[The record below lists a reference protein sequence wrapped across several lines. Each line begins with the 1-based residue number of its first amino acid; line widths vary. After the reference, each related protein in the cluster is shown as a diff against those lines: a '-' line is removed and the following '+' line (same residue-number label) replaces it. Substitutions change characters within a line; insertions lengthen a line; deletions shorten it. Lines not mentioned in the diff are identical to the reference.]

1 MQPIYSVRDAA
12 GAGEIKRGPFGT
24 GMASTS
30 VLPSGRCVSQVL
42 RSQPSSMA

>member
-12 GAGEIKRGPFGT
+12 GDGEIKRGPFGT

-30 VLPSGRCVSQVL
+30 VLPSGQWFS
-42 RSQPSSMA
+42 